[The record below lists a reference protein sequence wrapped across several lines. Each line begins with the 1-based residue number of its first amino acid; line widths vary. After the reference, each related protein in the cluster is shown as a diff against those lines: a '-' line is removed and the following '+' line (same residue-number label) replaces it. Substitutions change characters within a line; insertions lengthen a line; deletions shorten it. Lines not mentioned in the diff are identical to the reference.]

1 MTHSKNLIYKKALVL
16 LNMGAARSKDE
27 LEVFLTNMFNDE
39 NILTFKNTTFRSI
52 LASLIV
58 TFRLNKAWKNYEQIG
73 GASPLHELTDK
84 LIDKLQVQLPEYFVT
99 DAMRYT
105 SPFSQTAIARIKERG
120 IKEIV
125 LLPLYPQ
132 YSTTTVKSSVDDF
145 MLKVEE
151 ESFNIKLIEPFYK
164 NELYNK
170 AICDEIIRVQGKYND
185 FHLIFSAHGLPQK
198 IVNNG
203 DPYQKQV
210 EEHVE
215 LLKEKLTHYATN
227 IKSINLAYQS
237 KVGPMKWL
245 TPSLEDMLKHF
256 KGEKVIIYP
265 ISFIIDNSE
274 TVFELDIEYR
284 EIAKELG
291 IKEYRVCKCINE
303 SDTFVEAV
311 KELI

>member
-1 MTHSKNLIYKKALVL
+1 
-16 LNMGAARSKDE
+16 MGAARSKDE

>member
-1 MTHSKNLIYKKALVL
+1 MTHSKNLNYKKALVL
-16 LNMGAARSKDE
+16 LNMGGARGKDE
-27 LEVFLTNMFNDE
+27 LEVFLRNMFNDE
-39 NILTFKNTTFRSI
+39 NILTIKNTTARSM

-58 TFRLNKAWKNYEQIG
+58 TLRLNKAWKNYEQIG
-73 GASPLHELTDK
+73 GTSPLHELTNK
-84 LIDKLQVQLPEYFVT
+84 LMEKLQKELPEYFIT

-105 SPFSQTAIARIKERG
+105 SPFSQTAIARIKEQG
-120 IKEIV
+120 IKDIT

-145 MLKVEE
+145 LSKVENE
-151 ESFNIKLIEPFYK
+151 NFNIKLIEPFYK

-170 AICDEIIRVQGKYND
+170 AICDEIIRVQGKYKD

-198 IVNNG
+198 VVNNG
-203 DPYQKQV
+203 DPYQKQI

-215 LLKEKLTHYATN
+215 ILKEKLTHYATS

-245 TPSLEDMLKHF
+245 TPSLDKMLKHF
-256 KGEKVIIYP
+256 KGKKVIIYP
-265 ISFIIDNSE
+265 ISFIVDNSE

-284 EIAKELG
+284 EIAQDLG
-291 IKEYRVCKCINE
+291 IKEYKVCQCVNDN
-303 SDTFVEAV
+303 DTFIEAV